1 MSKSETGWEGIAVSV
16 AANYLQRDTWIHRL
30 NPLTKLFWSLLTMT
44 LSFLFKDP
52 ILLAALFVSIVL
64 VAQLARIL
72 REMLPVFKG
81 VAVFALLFLLLQI
94 FLIPEGRTLIVLI
107 PGTNYLRITDRGVTD
122 SLAMGIRIMAIAS
135 SFPLLLATTQVK
147 DLVVMLVEKLKIPY
161 TYAFMFITTLRFI
174 PTFMN
179 EMDQIIQAQCS
190 RAHRLDSRNFITK
203 FFSVC
208 PLAIPLMVTSV
219 KKAERLAISME
230 TRGFGVGKR
239 TYLHRQQFTAADI
252 GAGLALLLVGVVAFI
267 FSFKGI

>member
-1 MSKSETGWEGIAVSV
+1 MSV
-16 AANYLQRDTWIHRL
+16 AVNYIPRDTWIHRL
-30 NPLTKLFWSLLTMT
+30 NPLTKLFWSLLMMA

-52 ILLAALFVSIVL
+52 LVLTALFGSIVL
-64 VAQLARIL
+64 VAQLAQIL
-72 REMLPVFKG
+72 PEMLPVFKG
-81 VAVFALLFLLLQI
+81 LVLFALLFLLFQI
-94 FLIPEGRTLIVLI
+94 FLVTEGRTLIVLI
-107 PGTNYLRITDRGVTD
+107 PGTNLLRITDQGVSV
-122 SLAMGIRIMAIAS
+122 SLAIGIRLMAIAS

-161 TYAFMFITTLRFI
+161 AYAFMFITTLRFI

-179 EMDQIIQAQCS
+179 EMEQIIQAQCS

-203 FFSVC
+203 FFSIC

-239 TYLHRQQFTAADI
+239 TYLHHHHFTAIDI
-252 GAGLALLLVGVVAFI
+252 GVNLALVLIGITAFI
-267 FSFKGI
+267 LSFAGIIA

>member
-1 MSKSETGWEGIAVSV
+1 MSKSVTGWEGTAMSV
-16 AANYLQRDTWIHRL
+16 AVNYLQRDTWIHRL
-30 NPLTKLFWSLLTMT
+30 NPLTKLFWSFLMMT
-44 LSFLFKDP
+44 LSFLLKDP
-52 ILLAALFVSIVL
+52 LLLAALFGSIAL
-64 VAQLARIL
+64 VAYLARIL
-72 REMLPVFKG
+72 PEMLPVFKG
-81 VAVFALLFLLLQI
+81 LLAFALLFLLLQI
-94 FLIPEGRTLIVLI
+94 FMIPEGRTLIVLI
-107 PGTNYLRITDRGVTD
+107 PGPNYLRITDQGVTD
-122 SLAMGIRIMAIAS
+122 SLALGMRLMAIAS
-135 SFPLLLATTQVK
+135 SFPVLLATTQVK

-203 FFSVC
+203 FLSVC

-239 TYLHRQQFTAADI
+239 TYLHRLRFTATDI
-252 GAGLALLLVGVVAFI
+252 GVNLGLLVAGVIAFI
-267 FSFKGI
+267 YSFKGI